1 MSLPVVK
8 PEIITNVGE
17 QMQRCQNR
25 EYLRE
30 LESVFAEEN
39 PYLASI
45 CDTTLNVMNLHIQD
59 PENLK
64 VAQWVSRV
72 TCLLMYNAL
81 KQQEICNELE

>member
-17 QMQRCQNR
+17 QLQRCQNR

-30 LESVFAEEN
+30 LESVFAKEN
-39 PYLASI
+39 PCLAAI
-45 CDTTLNVMNLHIQD
+45 CDATLNVMNLHIQD
-59 PENLK
+59 ANNLRI
-64 VAQWVSRV
+64 AQWVSRV